1 MQKPSWV
8 WSVLFFAGM
17 VLAFIGERIIGAGTA
32 RWLTAVGIALVCAA
46 VAGRALRAQNAAAD
60 RRAVERMLLGL
71 GALGLVSLVV
81 YLLQSDLSSSLFGGK
96 PLERDW
102 PKLATV
108 LAALWPALWL
118 FSALP
123 TLMTEFSYAAV
134 ARAPKLELG
143 RIRDAALSGIGLAG
157 ALVFAFA
164 MTYVGSARD
173 KKADLSYFRT
183 ARPGESTRKIVRT
196 MDQPVQVSLF
206 FPPSNEVRSEVADYF
221 DDLGK
226 ESKLLEVQSYDR
238 DVDIQKAKQLGVT
251 GNGTVV
257 IARGTHREQMAIGL
271 ELEAARNQLRNLDRD
286 VQQRLLKVARP
297 ARNVYFVVGHGERGF
312 DPTGEADKRGTIR
325 DFRSLLQQQ
334 GYNVRTLG
342 AAEGLAADVPQ
353 DASMV
358 VLVGPDKALAPE
370 ETAALV
376 RYFERGGRLFVA
388 VDPEAG
394 LDMHELLGP
403 MGLKFV
409 PTTLCSD
416 LAFARKTN
424 QVSDRQNIVTAT
436 FSSHPSVTTLGR
448 YGARAPLILVGAG
461 YFEELKDKPK
471 QNIIDATVRSHPSTW
486 ADANNN
492 FTFDP
497 PGEARKQWELAVAV
511 TRKDATPPA
520 DAKKKDPKQ
529 QKADE
534 GRAIVLADSDLV
546 SDGVVGAQGNPLFVI
561 DGVRWLVGDESI
573 AGEINSEDDVP
584 IVHTKKQD
592 SIWFYGSSF
601 LAPALVLAIGFLVT
615 RRRSRKEKQA

>member
-8 WSVLFFAGM
+8 WSVVFFAGM
-17 VLAFIGERIIGAGTA
+17 LLAFIGERIIGAGTA
-32 RWLTAVGIALVCAA
+32 RWLTAAGVALVVAA
-46 VAGRALRAQNAAAD
+46 IAVRGLRAQKAAAD
-60 RRAVERMLLGL
+60 RRGIERLLLGL
-71 GALGLVSLVV
+71 YALGLVSIVV
-81 YLLQSDLSSSLFGGK
+81 YFFQSDLSSSLLGK

-123 TLMTEFSYAAV
+123 TATAEASYAAV

-143 RIRDAALSGIGLAG
+143 RIRDAAWSGIGLAG
-157 ALVFAFA
+157 AIVFAFSIA
-164 MTYVGSARD
+164 YVGSARD

-183 ARPGESTRKIVRT
+183 AKPGESTRKIVRT
-196 MDQPVQVSLF
+196 MDQPIQVSLF

-238 DVDIQKAKQLGVT
+238 DVDVQKAKQLGVS
-251 GNGTVV
+251 GNGSII
-257 IARGTHREQMAIGL
+257 IARGTHKEQMAIGL
-271 ELEAARNQLRNLDRD
+271 ELEAARSQLRNLDKN

-312 DPTGEADKRGTIR
+312 DPTGETDKRATIR
-325 DFRSLLQQQ
+325 DFRSLVQEQ

-342 AAEGLAADVPQ
+342 AAEGLAADVPE
-353 DASMV
+353 DASLAV
-358 VLVGPDKALAPE
+358 VIGPQKALAPE
-370 ETAALV
+370 EAAALV
-376 RYFERGGRLFVA
+376 RYFERGGRLFIA
-388 VDPEAG
+388 ADAETG
-394 LDMHELLGP
+394 LDLHALLGP
-403 MGLKFV
+403 LGLKFV

-424 QVSDRQNIVTAT
+424 QLSDRQNIVTGT

-448 YGARAPLILVGAG
+448 YGGRAPLILVGAG
-461 YFEELKDKPK
+461 YLEEQKDKPK

-497 PGEARKQWELAVAV
+497 PGEARKSWELAAAI
-511 TRKDATPPA
+511 TRKGVEPTPA
-520 DAKKKDPKQ
+520 KDTKAKDAK
-529 QKADE
+529 ANE
-534 GRAIVLADSDLV
+534 GRAVVLVDSDLV
-546 SDGVVGAQGNPLFVI
+546 SDGVVGAHGNPLFVV
-561 DGVRWLVGDESI
+561 DSMRWLVGDESI

-601 LAPALVLAIGFLVT
+601 LAPALVLGLGLLVT